1 MLISMRW
8 LGRHVD
14 LTGIDPEQLALD
26 LTLSTAEV
34 EGVERFAPY
43 LSDVVVGHVTERV
56 KHPDADK
63 LGICQVDVG
72 TGEPLQIVCGAPNV
86 AAGQRVAVAT
96 VGTVLPGDFKIKKS
110 KIRGVPSVGMI
121 CSERELGLSDEHDGI
136 WVLPGEPTVG
146 APVAEA
152 IGIDDWVLEIDNKS
166 LTHRPDL
173 WGHRGIAREVAAI
186 LQRPLLPLETSMPD
200 LGSEDPVS
208 VRVESPACSRYIG
221 LSIDGVGQG
230 KTPDWMRALLLA
242 TDQRPIDLLVD
253 LSNFVMGDLGQ
264 PNHTFDRDQLSSE
277 GIVVREA
284 REGETLVTLDE
295 VQRNLQP
302 SDLLICSGGEG
313 VALAGIMGGENSKVQ
328 EGTARLLLEVACFEP
343 VPVRRTSSRLGLR
356 TDSSARFEKHLDP
369 TLPLQAA
376 GHFARLLREL
386 QPDVSFPA
394 QLVDV
399 GDWSDPACEIPLN
412 PDQVRRSL
420 GADISDEVMTTLL
433 TSIDFGVRP
442 QDGGLMVRVPSNR
455 ATKDIGIEMDL
466 VEEIGRLYRYGNIPE
481 QHLVGALVPPP
492 VDHRRELTESCRDLL
507 AGGARFHETMS
518 YSFQS
523 DSLHQML
530 GLDGDPYVSVIN
542 PVAEGSARI
551 RRTVLPSLL
560 TLLEPNRRQREEV
573 RLFEI
578 GKGYRPEEGN
588 DRGEPKEVHEL
599 GLVLCQSKS
608 DNPSFEQGALAR
620 LMAVVKDL
628 LGALQFPDLQFVPCE
643 EAPVPWVHPVR
654 RVELVVGASG
664 KQAGTTIGFVAELD
678 PGLAGPL
685 GIDGELASDTAAA
698 CVSLDLLLEQEPSGT
713 SFVPL
718 PRYPGFKIDVAIV
731 APDEV
736 PARDLALAI
745 EKAGKGN
752 ARDLVVFD
760 LFRGEQLGADRRS
773 LAYHLVLQN
782 DKKTLTDKDAQ
793 SFLRRLERGLG
804 ELGAELRS

>member
-8 LGRHVD
+8 LARHVD

-34 EGVERFAPY
+34 EGVTRFAPY
-43 LSDVVVGHVTERV
+43 LSDVVVGHVLERE

-72 TGEPLQIVCGAPNV
+72 TGEALQIVCGAPNV

-110 KIRGVPSVGMI
+110 KIRGVASVGMI

-136 WVLPGEPTVG
+136 WVLPGEPTTG

-152 IGIDDWVLEIDNKS
+152 LGLDDWVLEIDNKS

-186 LQRPLLPLETSMPD
+186 LGRELLPLDTSMPP
-200 LGSEDPVS
+200 LGSDDPVP
-208 VRVESPACSRYIG
+208 VRIESSTCSRYIG
-221 LSIDGVGQG
+221 LSIDGVNEG
-230 KTPDWMRALLLA
+230 KAPDWMRAVLMA
-242 TDQRPIDLLVD
+242 TGQRPIDLLVD

-264 PNHTFDRDQLSSE
+264 PNHTFDRDQLSRD
-277 GIVVREA
+277 GILVRDA
-284 REGETLVTLDE
+284 REGETIVTLDE
-295 VQRNLQP
+295 VQRALQP
-302 SDLLICSGGEG
+302 GDLLICSGDKG
-313 VALAGIMGGENSKVQ
+313 VALAGIMGGQDSKVQ
-328 EGTARLLLEVACFEP
+328 ESTGRLLLEVACFEP
-343 VPVRRTSSRLGLR
+343 VPVRRTSARLALR

-376 GHFARLLREL
+376 GHFARLLQEL
-386 QPDVSFPA
+386 QPGVSFPA
-394 QLVDV
+394 ALADE
-399 GDWSDPACEIPLN
+399 GIWSDPAKEIPLN

-420 GADISDEVMTTLL
+420 GADISDETMAALL
-433 TSIDFGVRP
+433 TSIDFSV
-442 QDGGLMVRVPSNR
+442 QKTEDGFSVGIPSNR

-466 VEEIGRLYRYGNIPE
+466 IEEIGRLYRYGNIPE
-481 QHLVGALVPPP
+481 QHLRGTLVPPP
-492 VDHRRELTESCRDLL
+492 TDHRREMAESCRDLL

-523 DSLHQML
+523 DALHEML
-530 GLDGDPYVSVIN
+530 GLGGDAYVSVIN
-542 PVAEGSARI
+542 PVQEGSARI

-560 TLLEPNRRQREEV
+560 GLLEPNRRQREEV

-578 GKGYRPEEGN
+578 GKGYRPEDAN
-588 DRGEPKEVHEL
+588 DRGEPREVHEL
-599 GLVLCQSKS
+599 ALALCQVK
-608 DNPSFEQGALAR
+608 NPKAAFDQGALMK
-620 LMAVVKDL
+620 LMGVVKDL
-628 LGALQFPDLQFVPCE
+628 LGALQFGQVQFVASDEDP
-643 EAPVPWVHPVR
+643 APWVHPVR
-654 RVELVVGASG
+654 RVEVRIGEGKGAC
-664 KQAGTTIGFVAELD
+664 IGFLAELD
-678 PGLAGPL
+678 PGLAAPL
-685 GIDGELASDTAAA
+685 GIDGELASDTA
-698 CVSLDLLLEQEPSGT
+698 VGHISLDDLLDQEPLGT

-731 APDEV
+731 APDEI
-736 PARDLALAI
+736 PARDLGAAI

-752 ARDLVVFD
+752 ARDLVLFD
-760 LFRGEQLGADRRS
+760 LFRGEQLGAGRRS
-773 LAYHLVLQN
+773 AAYHLVLQS

-804 ELGAELRS
+804 EIGAELRS